1 MITVRRATIA
11 DAETIA
17 AYNERMA
24 METEGKPLDAST
36 IRKGVRRVFDTDRFG
51 FYLVAEREEGVVGC
65 LMITY
70 EWSDWRCG
78 LIWWIQSVYVHPDA
92 RRQGV
97 YRSLYSHASD
107 MAAQDPDVIGF
118 RLYVE
123 TENHRAQ
130 QTYADLGMS
139 RAHYLIYE
147 DVP

>member
-1 MITVRRATIA
+1 MITVRKATVE

-17 AYNERMA
+17 AYNESMA
-24 METEGKPLDAST
+24 METEGKPLDPAT
-36 IRKGVRRVFDTDRFG
+36 IRRGVRRVFDSNRFG
-51 FYLVAEREEGVVGC
+51 FYLVAERDGDVVGC

-97 YRSLYSHASD
+97 YRALYDHATK
-107 MAAQDPDVIGF
+107 MAANDPDAIGF

-130 QTYADLGMS
+130 QTYENLGMS
-139 RAHYLIYE
+139 KAHYHIFE

>member
-1 MITVRRATIA
+1 MITVRRATIE

-97 YRSLYSHASD
+97 YRSLYLHARD
-107 MAAQDPDVIGF
+107 MAAQDPDAIGF

-130 QTYADLGMS
+130 QTYSDLGMS
-139 RAHYLIYE
+139 PAHYLIYE
-147 DVP
+147 DVS